1 MTVALSM
8 VEVEVDKADLS
19 LPGGAEAVAVVGG
32 GVAAA
37 ASSTSRSLRWLS
49 GTQVRACGVRSL
61 VSVFFPPRA
70 AHVTQQQKQ
79 YNRNDIGT
87 KLWGKRSNSM
97 SSFKE
102 RHRQHRRCVDHG
114 KLHPESK
121 WRQRW
126 NLMACLVVLACC
138 VQLPIEMAY
147 FDDINMCVGGVLLR
161 YCCCCS
167 LVSSPAPHPAALCA
181 RRHISFIVNTAMD
194 CFFFVDIIL
203 NFCTGYWDDGHLEM
217 DGRKIANHYIRG
229 WFFLDVVATVP
240 FDVILTLGVGY
251 NGRAATSANV
261 ARLPR
266 LARILRMSRL
276 ARLLRLPRLF
286 RYTSAGKGQAG
297 GDVQMMNSG
306 YVQGALL
313 LLLLYFYFYYY

>member
-1 MTVALSM
+1 MPYDLELAADWTVDELTEYFTS
-8 VEVEVDKADLS
+8 
-19 LPGGAEAVAVVGG
+19 GGETRPPVQILCLH
-32 GVAAA
+32 
-37 ASSTSRSLRWLS
+37 SSA
-49 GTQVRACGVRSL
+49 GCGAIFR
-61 VSVFFPPRA
+61 
-70 AHVTQQQKQ
+70 KQ
-79 YNRNDIGT
+79 LGPLGLD
-87 KLWGKRSNSM
+87 
-97 SSFKE
+97 
-102 RHRQHRRCVDHG
+102 
-114 KLHPESK
+114 
-121 WRQRW
+121 
-126 NLMACLVVLACC
+126 
-138 VQLPIEMAY
+138 
-147 FDDINMCVGGVLLR
+147 
-161 YCCCCS
+161 
-167 LVSSPAPHPAALCA
+167 APHLGFAFDFL
-181 RRHISFIVNTAMD
+181 
-194 CFFFVDIIL
+194 
-203 NFCTGYWDDGHLEM
+203 DGHLEM